1 MKERFSLTKSI
12 LDEQNE
18 KWLSAFK
25 EALNDVENAK
35 DAFYPVIVIASAYDA
50 IKFWIRSDRL
60 FEKKSDELF
69 MHNFIFVNKNDS
81 NWERYILVIFR
92 FKTLSEYEKECIAE
106 HIKDNL
112 NMDDFELE
120 KVVLKGE
127 KNE

>member
-1 MKERFSLTKSI
+1 MKERFNLTKSI

-18 KWLSAFK
+18 RWLSAFK

-35 DAFYPVIVIASAYDA
+35 DAFYPVIAMANIYDS

-69 MHNFIFVNKNDS
+69 MHKFIFVNKNDL
-81 NWERYILVIFR
+81 NWRRYILVIFR

-112 NMDDFELE
+112 NLDDFELE

>member
-1 MKERFSLTKSI
+1 MKERLSFTKSI

-18 KWLSAFK
+18 RWLNVFK

-35 DAFYPVIVIASAYDA
+35 DVFYPVIVIASTDNT

-106 HIKDNL
+106 HVKDNL

>member
-1 MKERFSLTKSI
+1 MKERLSFTKSI

-18 KWLSAFK
+18 RWLNAFK

-35 DAFYPVIVIASAYDA
+35 DVFYPVIVIASTDNT

-69 MHNFIFVNKNDS
+69 MHDFIFVNKNDS

-106 HIKDNL
+106 HVKDDL

>member
-18 KWLSAFK
+18 RWLSAFK

-35 DAFYPVIVIASAYDA
+35 DVFYPVIVIASTDNT

-112 NMDDFELE
+112 NLDDFELE

>member
-18 KWLSAFK
+18 RWLSAFK

-35 DAFYPVIVIASAYDA
+35 DAFYPVIAMANIYDS

-69 MHNFIFVNKNDS
+69 MHKFIFVNKNDL
-81 NWERYILVIFR
+81 NWRRYILVIFR

-112 NMDDFELE
+112 NLDDFELE
-120 KVVLKGE
+120 KSCVE
-127 KNE
+127 S

>member
-1 MKERFSLTKSI
+1 MKERFSFTTSI
-12 LDEQNE
+12 LDERNE
-18 KWLSAFK
+18 GWFRTFK
-25 EALNDVENAK
+25 EALNDMENAK
-35 DAFYPVIVIASAYDA
+35 DAFYPVIVIASTDNT

-60 FEKKSDELF
+60 FDKKSDELF

-81 NWERYILVIFR
+81 NWGRCILVISR

-112 NMDDFELE
+112 NLDDFELE

>member
-1 MKERFSLTKSI
+1 MKERLSFTKSI

-18 KWLSAFK
+18 RWLNAFK

-35 DAFYPVIVIASAYDA
+35 DVFYPVIVIASTDNT

-106 HIKDNL
+106 HVKDNL

>member
-1 MKERFSLTKSI
+1 MKERLSFTKSI

-18 KWLSAFK
+18 RWLNAFK

-35 DAFYPVIVIASAYDA
+35 DVFYPVIAIASTDNT
-50 IKFWIRSDRL
+50 IKFWIRLDRL

-81 NWERYILVIFR
+81 NWERYI
-92 FKTLSEYEKECIAE
+92 SE

>member
-1 MKERFSLTKSI
+1 MKERLSFTKSI

-18 KWLSAFK
+18 RWLNAFK

-35 DAFYPVIVIASAYDA
+35 DVFYPVIVIASTDNT

>member
-1 MKERFSLTKSI
+1 MKERLSFTKSI

-18 KWLSAFK
+18 RWLNAFK

-35 DAFYPVIVIASAYDA
+35 DVFYPVIAIASTDNT

>member
-18 KWLSAFK
+18 RWLSAFK

-35 DAFYPVIVIASAYDA
+35 DVFYPVIAIASAYNT

-60 FEKKSDELF
+60 FENKSDELF
-69 MHNFIFVNKNDS
+69 MHKFIFVNKNDL
-81 NWERYILVIFR
+81 NWRRYILVIFR
-92 FKTLSEYEKECIAE
+92 FKTLCEHEKECIAE

-112 NMDDFELE
+112 NLDDFELE
-120 KVVLKGE
+120 KVALKGE

>member
-1 MKERFSLTKSI
+1 MKERLSFTKSI

-18 KWLSAFK
+18 RWLNAFK

-35 DAFYPVIVIASAYDA
+35 DVFYPVIVIASTDNT
-50 IKFWIRSDRL
+50 IKFWIRSDKL

>member
-1 MKERFSLTKSI
+1 MKERFSLAKSI

-18 KWLSAFK
+18 RWLSAFK
-25 EALNDVENAK
+25 EALNDVKNAK
-35 DAFYPVIVIASAYDA
+35 DAFYLVIVIASTDNT

-92 FKTLSEYEKECIAE
+92 FKTLSEYEKECIIE
-106 HIKDNL
+106 HIKSNGDI
-112 NMDDFELE
+112 DGFELE
-120 KVVLKGE
+120 KIVLK
-127 KNE
+127 

>member
-18 KWLSAFK
+18 RWLSAFK

-35 DAFYPVIVIASAYDA
+35 DAFYPVIAMANIYDS

-69 MHNFIFVNKNDS
+69 MHKFIFVNKNDL
-81 NWERYILVIFR
+81 NWRRYILVIFR

-112 NMDDFELE
+112 NLDDFELE